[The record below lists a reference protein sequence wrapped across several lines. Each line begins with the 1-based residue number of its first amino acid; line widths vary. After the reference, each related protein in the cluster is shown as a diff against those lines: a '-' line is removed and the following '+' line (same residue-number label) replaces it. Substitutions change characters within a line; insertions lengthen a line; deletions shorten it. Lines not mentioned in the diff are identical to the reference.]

1 MAGEPSHVMNPAPPG
16 PSVAPAAPAAPS
28 TPTPGAFVARPEA
41 VQLLDTIQRTA
52 RSAGVVHLDLDRFHQ
67 VNTQWGHQVG
77 DLVLAVL
84 GPRLAAC
91 LPAGG
96 VVCSSDGDA
105 FVAIVPDADWW
116 LTTSVAERMVQA
128 VAAPIGLDDGDA
140 VAVRASAGIAWK
152 AEHDQ
157 PIDLLEHAYLAC
169 RRAKATAPGTVV
181 GYEYSL
187 GEQAVRRQR
196 IEDGLRRAIA
206 QDELRLFVQPEV
218 DLRDGRVVGVEA
230 LVRWQHPTEGLLAP
244 AAFLPDAEAAGLMT
258 ALGTW
263 VLDAAIEL
271 AEQWREVYRGDPI
284 RVWVNL
290 AAQQLTDGDGVRS
303 RVAAAIDAG
312 RITHRCIGFEVT
324 ESSLLDDLPAATSA
338 LMELRRLGVEIAL
351 DDFGTGYSSLSYLRR
366 LPVTAVKID
375 RSFVQGVG
383 DSLTD
388 EAIIEA
394 VIDLSHALGLRVIA
408 EGVEDVRQARSLM
421 HMGAD
426 HAQGYHFGRPVPPA
440 LLEELLV
447 LPWCGSEGPL
457 LEPDDEVHRAEELP
471 GFGSPRA
478 LLLMAALDSAHDAVI
493 VTAASGGDET
503 SPPIVYVNDAFEEET
518 GIRSRDVLGKS
529 VRSLLPL
536 DTPDEVWQWFVD
548 VRAAAKS
555 ATREIPARRADGSTF
570 LCELTLSPITDE
582 RGVHTH
588 WLHVRRDLSKRLEA
602 ENDRRRFQGLIEQTT
617 SLVFIVEQG
626 GRWVYANAAMR
637 DAVGLEPDESL
648 EGLEIEDVIDPD
660 DGDLIEHVV
669 LPALRDRQVWQ
680 GETTF
685 VNRRTGVRTEVAADV
700 QYVDDPLRPGVRFFA
715 ATCRDV
721 TEEHRVA
728 AATRRRRSLGDFAAR
743 VAQSALDQTRD
754 EFLAGLD
761 VLMSDLGEL
770 LGADFAF
777 LDAIDVD
784 RNVLRPVGMWIA
796 RHSPQRQLPP
806 AEVSLD
812 RLPHWV
818 AHLSR
823 LSGVSRS
830 WRSGN
835 AAWSQ
840 ELRDAFPGDQ
850 GGSALVAPLRVGGVL
865 LGVLGVASDDDA
877 RDWGDLEHETIQ
889 QLADTLANLL
899 ARLRDAEALQASETR
914 LGAMLAA
921 VRDVLLVIDRDG
933 WIRYVNE
940 SVWTALGRRP
950 EEVVEQH
957 FLGLVHPDDRDRTLQ
972 AFAMQLEGR
981 QPPSVELRV
990 LHADGSS
997 VWFDVDSS
1005 DLDDPLVGGFMI
1017 SLRDVSA
1024 RHESELVAARTTE
1037 FERVVLAVSQWAL
1050 EVQPDDV
1057 FAGLDAQL
1065 ELLGRTLGT
1074 DAAFVAL
1081 LDGDCIRNVAGWS
1094 IDRSAN
1100 GYELPFGN
1108 TELPAIV
1115 ARYRT
1120 LEPLVVDDIDQH
1132 EGAWVDEWRSFPV
1145 SDRAGLNVPLV
1156 SGGRCLGNLGVAM
1169 ATEPRHWRPDEV
1181 ALVQRVAGTV
1191 AALIARVQVEASL
1204 RTSETRLAAL
1214 LDGSHDVVVVVD
1226 DAGTIWFANG
1236 AVQRELGYEPAEMI
1250 GRDVAEFVHEDDFDL
1265 AVRRLTTLW
1274 ADHPTPITSIRLR
1287 GADGEVRSW
1296 EVTSGDLRDPIS
1308 GGRVLTCRDVT
1319 ARLEDEAAAARW
1331 VELLRFAFDLAQTAL
1346 DVDADQFID
1355 RLSVVCADVAGLL
1368 GVDMVYVDQL
1378 DEQRRVIDNRGGWV
1392 RRGCANSTHVGEP
1405 IAFAS
1410 MPSWLDRLRSNEP
1423 VVVDDMT
1430 GVDEPWVREKL
1441 GVLGGERSMVAVP
1454 MTSAGELM
1462 GVLGASMAGAARAW
1476 HDDEVT
1482 FLRIV
1487 TETIA
1492 HVLERSRLDHALR
1505 ASESRFRLLA
1515 ETAADVIILVDLEG
1529 RFEYVSPSS
1538 ASLLGIPSSEL
1549 IGTPVEDLIH
1559 PDDRS
1564 KGWENVPIILRR
1576 GWAMSEMRIRRADG
1590 SYIWVANSTSGVRDP
1605 ATGEIVRFRASVRD
1619 ISDRKRLEAE
1629 LEHQALH
1636 DPLTGLANRI
1646 LLQRRLDAAA
1656 DEGAAHVAVL
1666 LMDLDGFK
1674 QVNDTHGH
1682 AFGDEVLRII
1692 GARLRHLARPADTLA
1707 RTGGDEFVLLCP
1719 HTSEVEAVR
1728 IAQRFVDAIG
1738 RPISVGPVKV
1748 ELGVS
1753 IGVAHQDDRLTD
1765 SDALLLEADRAM
1777 YAAKRSGRSRV
1788 GVGPDRVIA

>member
-1 MAGEPSHVMNPAPPG
+1 MNPALPG
-16 PSVAPAAPAAPS
+16 PSIAPAAPVA
-28 TPTPGAFVARPEA
+28 PTPGAFVARTDA
-41 VQLLDTIQRTA
+41 MQLLDAVRRSP

-96 VVCSSDGDA
+96 VVCSTDGDA
-105 FVAIVPDADWW
+105 FVAVVPDADWW
-116 LTTSVAERMVQA
+116 FTTSVAERMLQA

-152 AEHDQ
+152 ADHEPADDQ

-230 LVRWQHPTEGLLAP
+230 LVRWQHPDEGLLAP

-258 ALGTW
+258 ALGGW
-263 VLDAAIEL
+263 VLDAAIDL
-271 AEQWREVYRGDPI
+271 AERWREAYRGDPV

-290 AAQQLTDGDGVRS
+290 AAQQLTDGEEVRS

-338 LMELRRLGVEIAL
+338 LMELRRLGIEIAL

-408 EGVEDVRQARSLM
+408 EGVEDVGQARSLVR
-421 HMGAD
+421 MGAD
-426 HAQGYHFGRPVPPA
+426 HAQGYHFGRPVPPDEV
-440 LLEELLV
+440 EESLV
-447 LPWCGSEGPL
+447 LPWCGKEGPL
-457 LEPDDEVHRAEELP
+457 LEPDDDVRRAEELP

-478 LLLMAALDSAHDAVI
+478 RLLMAALDSAHDAVV
-493 VTAASGGDET
+493 VTSASGGDAV
-503 SPPIVYVNDAFEEET
+503 SPPIVYVNDAFESQT
-518 GIRSRDVLGKS
+518 GLRSRDVLGRS
-529 VRSLLPL
+529 IVSLLPDDSSDDVL
-536 DTPDEVWQWFVD
+536 HWFTEI
-548 VRAAAKS
+548 RSTATS
-555 ATREIPARRADGSTF
+555 ATRELPARRADGSSF
-570 LCELTLSPITDE
+570 LCELTMSPITDE

-588 WLHVRRDLSKRLEA
+588 WLHVWRDLSKRLEA

-637 DAVGLEPDESL
+637 ECVGLAPDDSL
-648 EGLEIEDVIDPD
+648 DGISIEDVIDPD
-660 DGDLIEHVV
+660 DGALIEYVV
-669 LPALRDRQVWQ
+669 LPALREARVWE
-680 GETTF
+680 GETVF
-685 VNRRTGVRTEVAADV
+685 VNRRTGARTEVEADV
-700 QYVDDPLRPGVRFFA
+700 QYVDDPLRPGVKFFA
-715 ATCRDV
+715 AVCRDV

-754 EFLAGLD
+754 EFLSGLD

-777 LDAIDVD
+777 LDSIDLE
-784 RNVLRPVGMWIA
+784 RNMLRPLGLWIS
-796 RHSPQRQLPP
+796 RGSPQRQPP
-806 AEVSLD
+806 PPEVSLD
-812 RLPHWV
+812 RLTHWV
-818 AHLSR
+818 AHLGR

-830 WRSGN
+830 WRSGD
-835 AAWSQ
+835 APWSR

-850 GGSALVAPLRVGGVL
+850 GGSALVTPLRVGGVL
-865 LGVLGVASDDDA
+865 LGVLGVACDDDT
-877 RDWGDLEHETIQ
+877 REWGDLEHETIQ

-899 ARLRDAEALQASETR
+899 ARLRDADALQASETR

-933 WIRYVNE
+933 WIRYVNQ
-940 SVWTALGRRP
+940 SLWTALGRRP
-950 EEVVEQH
+950 ADVLDQH
-957 FLGLVHPDDRDRTLQ
+957 FLGLVHPDDRDRALN
-972 AFAMQLEGR
+972 AFSMQLEGR

-1024 RHESELVAARTTE
+1024 RHESQVAATRTSE
-1037 FERVVLAVSQWAL
+1037 FERVVLALSQWAL

-1057 FAGLDAQL
+1057 YRGLDRQL

-1081 LDGDCIRNVAGWS
+1081 LDGDHIQNVAGWS
-1094 IDRSAN
+1094 IDRSAS
-1100 GYELPFGN
+1100 GYELPVGRS
-1108 TELPAIV
+1108 ELPALV
-1115 ARYRT
+1115 ARYRS
-1120 LEPLVVDDIDQH
+1120 LEPLIVDDIDAH
-1132 EGAWVDEWRSFPV
+1132 SGAWVDEWRSFPV
-1145 SDRAGLNVPLV
+1145 SDRSGLNVPLV

-1169 ATEPRHWRPDEV
+1169 AAEPRVWMADEI

-1191 AALIARVQVEASL
+1191 SALIARVQVEASL
-1204 RTSETRLAAL
+1204 RQSENRLAAL

-1226 DAGTIWFANG
+1226 DDGTIWFANG
-1236 AVQRELGYEPAEMI
+1236 AVQRSLGYEPAAML
-1250 GRDVAEFVHEDDFDL
+1250 GRNVAEFVHPNDL
-1265 AVRRLTTLW
+1265 ELAIRRLTTLW
-1274 ADHPTPITSIRLR
+1274 ADHPTPITIIRLR
-1287 GADGEVRSW
+1287 GADGEMRSW
-1296 EVTSGDLRDPIS
+1296 EVTSGDLRDPIA

-1319 ARLEDEAAAARW
+1319 SRLEDEQAAARW

-1346 DVDADQFID
+1346 DVDTDQFID
-1355 RLSVVCADVAGLL
+1355 RLSVVCADVAALL
-1368 GVDMVYVDQL
+1368 EVDLVYVDQL
-1378 DEQRRVIDNRGGWV
+1378 DEHRRVIDNLGGWV
-1392 RRGCANSTHVGEP
+1392 RRGCASSTHPGAPV
-1405 IAFAS
+1405 AFAS
-1410 MPSWLDRLRSNEP
+1410 MPSWLDRLRSNDP
-1423 VVVDDMT
+1423 VVAGDLAEV
-1430 GVDEPWVREKL
+1430 GAAWVDEKRAVF
-1441 GVLGGERSMVAVP
+1441 GGERAMVAVP

-1462 GVLGASMAGAARAW
+1462 GVLGASMVGEPRAW
-1476 HDDEVT
+1476 HDDEIT

-1492 HVLERSRLDHALR
+1492 HVLERSRLDEALR

-1515 ETAADVIILVDLEG
+1515 ETAADVIILVGLDG
-1529 RFEYVSPSS
+1529 RFTYVSPSS
-1538 ASLLGIPSSEL
+1538 ASLLGIPSSDL
-1549 IGTPVEDLIH
+1549 IGTPAEDLIH
-1559 PDDRS
+1559 PDDRAN
-1564 KGWENVPIILRR
+1564 GWENVPIILRR
-1576 GWAMSEMRIRRADG
+1576 GWATSEMRIRRADG

-1605 ATGEIVRFRASVRD
+1605 DTGEIVQFRASVRD

-1646 LLQRRLDAAA
+1646 LLQRRLDIAAEDGSA
-1656 DEGAAHVAVL
+1656 DLAVL
-1666 LMDLDGFK
+1666 LLDLDGFK

-1682 AFGDEVLRII
+1682 ALGDEVLRII
-1692 GARLRHLARPADTLA
+1692 GARLRHLARPHDTLA

-1719 HTSEVEAVR
+1719 NTSEVEAVR

-1738 RPISVGPVKV
+1738 RPIAVGKV
-1748 ELGVS
+1748 QVQLGVS
-1753 IGVAHQDDRLTD
+1753 IGVAHQDGRLAD

-1788 GVGPDRVIA
+1788 GIGPDRVIA